1 MLDCIGADAVTVG
14 CRWTETAADTTA
26 AEVGPLRYDG
36 KQAHFSARILGT
48 YDNRKMTSQ
57 AENLRQIYDRTYD
70 NLMTSRNK

>member
-48 YDNRKMTSQ
+48 YDNRKII
-57 AENLRQIYDRTYD
+57 L
-70 NLMTSRNK
+70 